1 MNEIEKSIITL
12 KIINEYTKISQSLS
26 TIASLINELNS
37 ISDVEKE
44 RPIGLVDRSPS

>member
-1 MNEIEKSIITL
+1 MNGIEKSIVIL
-12 KIINEYTKISQSLS
+12 KITNEFAKIGQSLS

-44 RPIGLVDRSPS
+44 RPIELVDRSPS